1 MKKQTQE
8 KIVIDQ
14 LLANGSV
21 SRNWALAN
29 FISRLGAIIPDLKLQ
44 GFDFEASY
52 LKNGKSKDYVY
63 KMTKCPYRKVSYTPQ
78 GMQPIVRFEKVV

>member
-1 MKKQTQE
+1 MKKTQE

-29 FISRLGAIIPDLKLQ
+29 FISRLGSIICDLAKD
-44 GFDFEASY
+44 GWSFDPGY
-52 LKNGKSKDYVY
+52 VKNGKSKDYVY

-78 GMQPIVRFEKVV
+78 GMQPIVRYEKV